1 MAFADFL
8 VSVMAQA
15 LEKNMKFRTLLYAAM
30 LLTANAAWADT
41 AAMAEIEAL
50 KEGTLKK
57 LALHSEP
64 RSVPRDLPFVD
75 VDGAP
80 RTLADYEGKVVV
92 VNFWAT
98 WCAPCRKEM
107 PALDALQAEMG
118 GEDFVVVPIATLRTK
133 QMAAIKFFED
143 IGVEHLPVLLDENGD
158 LARASGVMGLP
169 VTLVLDRDGNEIA
182 RMMGDAEWDS
192 QSAKAIL
199 NRVIDAGS

>member
-1 MAFADFL
+1 
-8 VSVMAQA
+8 
-15 LEKNMKFRTLLYAAM
+15 MKFRTLLYAAM

-41 AAMAEIEAL
+41 AAMAQIEAL

-80 RTLADYEGKVVV
+80 HTLADYEGKVVV

-143 IGVEHLPVLLDENGD
+143 IGVEQLPVLLDENGD

-169 VTLVLDRDGNEIA
+169 VTLVLDREGNEIA

-199 NRVIDAGS
+199 SRVIDAGS